1 MLRAKHL
8 WRLHIGNPEYWSLWL
23 AVSTCTESSRF
34 EMIKVIDNFLSND
47 EFVKIRNVICDDD
60 FPFFYNEF
68 ITDEDD
74 PSDYFYFTHLFFIK
88 NAPNSRYF
96 YLWESFLQKIECKGL
111 IRIKA
116 NLYTKTKKR
125 VIHRTHTDYDYD
137 HKGCL
142 FYINDNNG
150 ATYFKDKQILSKAN
164 RAVFFKPNQPHSSS
178 SCTDQNRR
186 ITINFNYF

>member
-1 MLRAKHL
+1 
-8 WRLHIGNPEYWSLWL
+8 
-23 AVSTCTESSRF
+23 
-34 EMIKVIDNFLSND
+34 MIKVIDNFLSND

-111 IRIKA
+111 IRIKI
-116 NLYTKTKKR
+116 NCYPRTDKIFHHDPHSDYRFSTK
-125 VIHRTHTDYDYD
+125 
-137 HKGCL
+137 G
-142 FYINDNNG
+142 F
-150 ATYFKDKQILSKAN
+150 ILSLNTCDGGTQVEDKFVKSIENQAL
-164 RAVFFKPNQPHSSS
+164 FFDTAKPHNSTT
-178 SCTDQNRR
+178 CTDQHCRFN
-186 ITINFNYF
+186 ININYF